1 MYATPEQFAAAS
13 KAGMENFFAAAT
25 SGFSTL
31 ERLVELNVATTKAM
45 MADAAESTRAV
56 LEIKDAK
63 ELLALNASMAQ
74 PAVEKAV
81 SYSRHVYGIV
91 TENQLAL
98 RKAAEE
104 QAATAQKEFAGLID
118 KSLKNAPAGSE
129 AAVAAVKSAV
139 TAATSAYDNA
149 SKIVKQSIDMF
160 ETNLANAAAA
170 ATSNVSATVK
180 AASKTAAKK

>member
-31 ERLVELNVATTKAM
+31 ERLMELNIATTKAV

-56 LEIKDAK
+56 MGVKDAK
-63 ELLALNASMAQ
+63 ELLALNASLAQ

-81 SYSRHVYGIV
+81 SYGRHVYGIV
-91 TENQLAL
+91 AETQVAL

-104 QAATAQKEFAGLID
+104 QAASAQKEFAGLID

-129 AAVAAVKSAV
+129 SAVAAVKSAV
-139 TAATSAYDNA
+139 TAASSAYDNA
-149 SKIVKQSIDMF
+149 SKMIKQSIDMF
-160 ETNLANAAAA
+160 ETNMANAAAA
-170 ATSNVSATVK
+170 ASSNVGAAVK
-180 AASKTAAKK
+180 SASKTVKK

>member
-1 MYATPEQFAAAS
+1 MYSTPEQFAAAS

-25 SGFSTL
+25 SGFSTF
-31 ERLVELNVATTKAM
+31 ERLLELNVATSKALF
-45 MADAAESTRAV
+45 ADAAQNTRAV
-56 LEIKDAK
+56 LEVKDAK
-63 ELLALNASMAQ
+63 ELLALNASLAQ

-81 SYSRHVYGIV
+81 SYSKHVYGIV
-91 TENQLAL
+91 AENQLAL

-104 QAATAQKEFAGLID
+104 QAASAQKEFAGMLD

-149 SKIVKQSIDMF
+149 TKIVKQSIDMF
-160 ETNLANAAAA
+160 ETNIANATAA
-170 ATSNVSATVK
+170 ATSNVAATVK
-180 AASKTAAKK
+180 AAAKKTK

>member
-1 MYATPEQFAAAS
+1 MYSTPEQFAAAG
-13 KAGMENFFAAAT
+13 KAGMEDFFATASSNMAT
-25 SGFSTL
+25 M
-31 ERLVELNVATTKAM
+31 ERLLELNLATTKALF
-45 MADAAESTRAV
+45 ADVAENTRAAFSV
-56 LEIKDAK
+56 KDPK
-63 ELLALNASMAQ
+63 ELLALNASLAQ

-91 TENQLAL
+91 AESQLAL
-98 RKAAEE
+98 RKSAEE
-104 QAATAQKEFAGLID
+104 HAAAAQKEFAGMLD

-160 ETNLANAAAA
+160 ETNIANATAA
-170 ATSNVSATVK
+170 ATHNVTASVK
-180 AASKTAAKK
+180 AASKTAKK

>member
-13 KAGMENFFAAAT
+13 KAGVENFFAAAT
-25 SGFSTL
+25 SGFSTM
-31 ERLVELNVATTKAM
+31 ERLMELNVATTKAM
-45 MADAAESTRAV
+45 MSDAAENTRAV
-56 LEIKDAK
+56 FEVKDAK
-63 ELLALNASMAQ
+63 ELLALNASLAQ

-81 SYSRHVYGIV
+81 SYGRHVYGIV
-91 TENQLAL
+91 AETQLAL

-104 QAATAQKEFAGLID
+104 QAASAQKEFAGLID

-170 ATSNVSATVK
+170 ASSNVAATVK
-180 AASKTAAKK
+180 AASKTTKK

>member
-13 KAGMENFFAAAT
+13 KSGLESLFAATA
-25 SGFSTL
+25 SNMAVF
-31 ERLVELNVATTKAM
+31 ERLLDLNVATSKALF
-45 MADAAESTRAV
+45 ADAASNTKAAFD
-56 LEIKDAK
+56 IKDPK
-63 ELLALNASMAQ
+63 ELLALNASLAQ

-91 TENQLAL
+91 AESQLAM

-104 QAATAQKEFAGLID
+104 QAATAQKEFASLLD

-129 AAVAAVKSAV
+129 SAVAAVKSAV
-139 TAATSAYDNA
+139 SAATSAYDNA

-160 ETNLANAAAA
+160 ETNLANATAA
-170 ATSNVSATVK
+170 ATSNVAATVK
-180 AASKTAAKK
+180 AASKSTKK